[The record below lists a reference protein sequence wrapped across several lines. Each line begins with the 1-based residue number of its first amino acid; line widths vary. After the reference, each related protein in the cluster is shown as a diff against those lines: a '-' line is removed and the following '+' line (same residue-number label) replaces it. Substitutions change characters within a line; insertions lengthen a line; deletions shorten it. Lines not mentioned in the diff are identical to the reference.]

1 MATLTGTQVRHT
13 YDSLLKLED
22 NDGLNSGLKKVT
34 DGLGTQSPLS
44 LSETEVVSSVNVE
57 ASGFKTPTGTSSQV
71 LLADG
76 TVGALSGIGDKNYIH
91 NQGAASNVWN
101 VTHNLGKFPSVTVV
115 DSGNSVVIG
124 DVNMIDLNNITI
136 TFTSSFSGKAY
147 IN

>member
-34 DGLGTQSPLS
+34 DGLGTQTPLS
-44 LSETEVVSSVNVE
+44 LSESEVVSNVNVE
-57 ASGFKTPTGTSSQV
+57 ATGFQTPTGTSSQV

-76 TVGALSGIGDKNYIH
+76 TVGALSGLGDLSYTH
-91 NQGAASNVWN
+91 TQASASSTWN
-101 VTHNLGKFPSVTVV
+101 VAHNLGKFPSITVV
-115 DSGNSVVIG
+115 DSGNSVVVGAISYT
-124 DVNMIDLNNITI
+124 DSNNLTI
-136 TFTSSFSGKAY
+136 TFNSSFSGKAY

>member
-44 LSETEVVSSVNVE
+44 LSETQVVSSVNVE
-57 ASGFKTPTGTSSQV
+57 ASGFQTPAGTSSQV

-76 TVGALSGIGDKNYIH
+76 TTGAISSFADNHYVH
-91 NQGAASNVWN
+91 TQSVASSVWS
-101 VTHNLGKFPSVTVV
+101 VAHNLGKFPSVTVI
-115 DSGNSVVIG
+115 DSGNNVVFG
-124 DVNMIDLNNITI
+124 DVQFIDNNNVII

>member
-22 NDGLNSGLKKVT
+22 NDGLNAGLKKVT

-57 ASGFKTPTGTSSQV
+57 ASGFQTPSGTATQV
-71 LLADG
+71 LLANG
-76 TVGALSGIGDKNYIH
+76 TVGAIGSFADKHYQH
-91 NQGAASNVWN
+91 TQGVASSTWN
-101 VTHNLGKFPSVTVV
+101 VAHNLGTFPSVTVI

-124 DVNMIDLNNITI
+124 DVTYTDNNNLII
-136 TFTSSFSGKAY
+136 NFTSSFSGKAY
-147 IN
+147 LN

>member
-57 ASGFKTPTGTSSQV
+57 ASGFKTPTGTSAQV
-71 LLADG
+71 LLANG
-76 TVGALSGIGDKNYIH
+76 TVGTVASMDKNYVH
-91 NQGAASNVWN
+91 TQGVAASTWN
-101 VTHNLGKFPSVTVV
+101 VAHNLGKFPSVTVV
-115 DSGNSVVIG
+115 DSANNVVVGAVEI
-124 DVNMIDLNNITI
+124 IDNNNITL
-136 TFTSSFSGKAY
+136 TFSGAFSGKAY